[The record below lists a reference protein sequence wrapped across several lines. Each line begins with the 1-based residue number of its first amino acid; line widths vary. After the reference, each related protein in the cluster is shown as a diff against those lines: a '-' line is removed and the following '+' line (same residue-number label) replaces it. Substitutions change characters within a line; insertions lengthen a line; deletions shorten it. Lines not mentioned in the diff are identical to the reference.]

1 MNSRID
7 IDSGTLLFP
16 LTSSQ
21 REIYFDQ
28 VLYGKAPLYN
38 VGGYLR
44 IEGPVD
50 HALFERSINLLA
62 ARHDCLRTVLVPG
75 EQSDELPMQSF
86 APRMALQVPL
96 LDFSGHADPHGAAM
110 AWMQERFDQPF
121 ALFGEPLSRHDL
133 LKIGPD
139 CHYWLFQAHHLIV
152 DGWAIAMIGRS
163 TAAIYTA
170 LQAGEEPPPAAPSY
184 VDFIEDDRAYVDSEL
199 FQRQR
204 RHWLKKYDTL
214 PEPLL
219 PAHYRGHFAGPIA
232 PSATH
237 SLELP
242 RALYDRLIDF
252 AAKNGSTPFQTIL
265 AALYVYFVRS
275 TGRDELVMGLP
286 VLNRSN
292 AAYKATMGL
301 FVGVSAMRFRFGS
314 ELGFGQLLHAIAAEL
329 KQDYRHQR
337 YPVSELNREVVLQQ
351 TGRQQL
357 FDLRVSYER
366 HDHDVRFG
374 TAPGHAVGLLN
385 SWQQTPLTLFVREF
399 HQAQDVKL
407 DFVYNQ
413 ACFKPEEVE
422 AIARRFTHI
431 LGFVLDHADASIAAI
446 PLLDET
452 DRAQLAL
459 WNDTRA
465 DYPAG
470 ETLVDLFEQQVRKTP
485 DAVAVVF
492 GDQQLSYAE
501 LNARA
506 NRLAHHLVDAC
517 GVGADTLVG
526 LCVER
531 TPHMVVGMLGILKA
545 GAAYVPLDPAYP
557 AARLALMLEDSAAPV
572 LLTQSRLLTRLPRHA
587 ATIVEIDGPALDGS
601 PAGNPAV
608 RIDAR
613 QLAYVIYTSGSTGRP
628 KGVAIEHRNTVN
640 FVRWAQGEFSAQ
652 ELARTLFST
661 SLNFDLAVYECFV
674 PLSVGGRIEIV
685 ANALEL
691 ADAPHDVSLV
701 NTVPSALDA
710 LLQAGA
716 VPPGVRTV
724 NLAGE
729 PLKQALVERLF
740 ADSEVERVCN
750 LYGPSETTT
759 YSTWVSMTRE
769 QGFAAHIG
777 RPVANTQVHLLD
789 EQGRQVPIGAT
800 GEIYIGGAGVARGYL
815 NRPELTAQRFVADP
829 FSSEP
834 GARMYRTGDLA
845 RQRPDGNI
853 EFLGRNDFQVKIRGF
868 RIELGEIEARLA
880 QHPAI
885 REAVVVAREDV
896 PGDKRLVAYIT
907 PRLDGG
913 DEAARQ
919 LSEDQV
925 SEWSNIWAE
934 TYEQTPQAVE
944 QPGFDSTGW
953 NSSYTRMPIPAPEMR
968 DWLDGELGRIRALA
982 PRRVLEIGCGSGM
995 ILLNVAPQCERYVGT
1010 DLSARTIEQ
1019 LASRVRPLGAAVEL
1033 VHAQAEDFSAVP
1045 ALGYDTVIL
1054 NSVVQ
1059 YFPSIDYLQ
1068 SVIEQAIA
1076 AVGPQGHIF
1085 LGDVRHH
1092 KLLEAFHLSVQLH
1105 QASPEL
1111 SLADLAARASQKARS
1126 EAELLVDPSWFLA
1139 LQERCPDI
1147 TQVQVLPKEARY
1159 QNEMSGYRYDVVLS
1173 VRGAA
1178 KTAARQPEIDW
1189 IDCRDSDWPEHALK
1203 MRVEESTS
1211 AVVGLRGVPNPRV
1224 QQAVTALACLADEE
1238 LPDVAALRAHLAAQ
1252 PAAGMTPHELAM
1264 FCEER
1269 GWALRLSWLPN
1280 QAHGQYHAVIT
1291 KQGTPV
1297 ECHAGAL
1304 MDVAAP
1310 RHENAAYAND
1320 PLRAKRMAALP
1331 DELRAHLLARLPEHM
1346 VPATY
1351 VALDA
1356 MPLTPNGKLDRKA
1369 LPAPEGAGEGEHG
1382 HEAPAGEIEAAV
1394 ARIWAQVLQVERIGR
1409 RSHFFELGGH
1419 SLLAV
1424 RVVSRLREALGVEVS
1439 LADLFDQPVL
1449 SGFALVV
1456 RRAARSALPP
1466 ITVVDRTQPLPLSFA
1481 QQRLWFL
1488 AQMEGASQAY
1498 HMAGGFRLSG
1508 TLRRAE
1514 LRRALDRIVARH
1526 EALRTRF
1533 ELVDGQPVQRVAT
1546 AGVGFSLREHDLS
1559 EHPDAAAE
1567 LARLAAEEA
1576 TAAFDLQAGPLIR
1589 GRLVRLGETE
1599 HVLLVTMHHIVSDGW
1614 SIGVMARE
1622 MGVLYAAYSQGDAQ
1636 PLPELAIQYADY
1648 AAWQRRWLE
1657 GDLVQAQVAY
1667 WRNQL
1672 EGAPALLELPTDR
1685 PRPLQEDHAGAAFDF
1700 ELDEPLT
1707 RALKALG
1714 QRHGT
1719 TLFMNLLAAWATL
1732 LGRLA
1737 GQEDVVIGTPVAYRN
1752 RAEVE
1757 PLIGFFVNTLALRL
1771 DLSGTPA
1778 VGELLQQ
1785 VKARTLQAQQHQD
1798 LPFEQLVEILRPAR
1812 SLAHNPLFQ
1821 VMFAWQNNDSG
1832 DILLPG
1838 LKVVP
1843 MAVPH
1848 HGTLFDL
1855 RLDMWER
1862 DGRIAGS
1869 LEYATTL
1876 FDRDTV
1882 ERTIGYLRR
1891 LLEAM
1896 VQDDTQALARVPL
1909 MDASERRRVLI
1920 DWNATEAAW
1929 PHDACIHELFEQK
1942 VQRTPQAVAV
1952 VCGSAQLTYD
1962 ELNRRANR
1970 LAHFLRVCG
1979 VGPDARVA
1987 LCVERSV
1994 EMVTAVLAILKAGGA
2009 YVPLDPAYP
2018 AERLAWTVEDSAP
2031 ALLLM
2036 HGAIGADL
2044 QARLRL
2050 EMAAGGGAP
2059 VLDLLA
2065 DASAW
2070 EQQPDSNPGRA
2081 GLALRHLAY
2090 VIYTSGS
2097 TGRPKGVAMPH
2108 RPLVNLVSWQCA
2120 RTAAPL
2126 RTLQFAA
2133 LGFDVAFQEMFTTLC
2148 AGGELHLIDRELRLD
2163 FKRLFAYVC
2172 ERQVQRLF
2180 LPCVALQH
2188 LAEAAM
2194 ASPDDGSALREVI
2207 TAGEQLRI
2215 TPAISGMFTRLPAC
2229 RLHNHYGPTETHVV
2243 TSFVLDGDPAGW
2255 PALPPIGRPVANS
2268 QVYVLDSQRLPV
2280 PRGSVGELYLAGT
2293 CVARGYLNQDALTQ
2307 ERFVNDP
2314 FAARPGA
2321 RMYKTGDRARHL
2333 PDGNIE
2339 FLGRNDFQL
2348 KIRGFR
2354 VEPGE
2359 IESRL
2364 GRYPGMGDTVV
2375 VAREDSPGD
2384 KRLVAYYTADDQAII
2399 GADLLRGHLAGQL
2412 PEYMLPSAYVR
2423 LDALPLSPNGK
2434 LDRDALPAPAAT
2446 DSGMQDYEAPVGAT
2460 EETLSRIWAEVLKLE
2475 RVGRHDHFFEIGGHS
2490 LLAVTLIE
2498 RMRQAGIAADVRA
2511 LFATPTIAE
2520 LAVAV
2525 GTPGGIEVPPNG
2537 ITPDAERITPDMLTL
2552 VRLDAAQIDS
2562 IVRGVDGGAANVQDI
2577 YPLAPLQEGILFH
2590 HLMADEGDPYL
2601 LHGLFS
2607 FDSRE
2612 RLTSY
2617 VNALQAVID
2626 RHDILRTAVVWEGL
2640 PEPVQVVWRRAPLS
2654 IEEVELDAARGDI
2667 GQQLLERFNPRTWR
2681 LDVQRAPLKR
2691 LFVAH
2696 DAAQSRWVML
2706 LLFHHLSLD
2715 HTTMEVVQQEVQAH
2729 LLGQADQLPRSLP
2742 FRNFVAQAR
2751 LTVPR
2756 EEHEAFFRRMLGDI
2770 DETTAP
2776 FGLANVHG
2784 DGRGIA
2790 EAWRALD
2797 ATLAK
2802 RLRAQARVLGV
2813 SAASLFHLAWAL
2825 VLARSSGRDDVVFGT
2840 LLFGR
2845 MHAGTGADRVL
2856 GLFINTLPVRL
2867 PVGTGS
2873 VESRV
2878 RGTHAVLTEL
2888 LRHEHAPLALAQRCS
2903 GVAAPAPL
2911 FSALLNYRHST
2922 TLLNYHEGADAAAG
2936 SGDYRAKIDQAWE
2949 GIEVLGGE
2957 ERTNYPLIL
2966 SVDDLGEGFG
2976 LTVQV
2981 QSPIDPQH
2989 VCSYMQAAL
2998 EQVVQALESAP
3009 DRAVSTLSVLPESE
3023 RERMLVQWN
3032 ATQSAY
3038 PRQGCLHELFEAQ
3051 VQRTPESTAL
3061 VHGEQSLS
3069 YRELD
3074 ERANRLA
3081 HHLRGLGVVP
3091 DARVALCVQRDA
3103 DMVVGMLGVLKAG
3116 AAYVPLDPRYPA
3128 QRLAHILADSAPL
3141 AVLTQSAVWDELGD
3155 ALAPSL
3161 AGTPVLRLD
3170 VQPLP
3175 EARHNPERQAGPDHL
3190 AYVIYT
3196 SGSTG
3201 QPKGVAIEHRNAVNF
3216 IHWATQS
3223 FSAQELSQTLWST
3236 SLNFDLAVYECFAPL
3251 SVGGCVQLVD
3261 NALALV
3267 DQPRAVTLIN
3277 TVPSALDALLQA
3289 RAVPDSVHTVNLA
3302 GEPLKQALVQR
3313 LFEQTRVQR
3322 VCNLYGPSE
3331 TTTYSTWVSM
3341 CRAEGFKPHIGRPV
3355 ANTRVYLLDAHGQP
3369 VPQGVIG
3376 EIHIAGDG
3384 VARGYLNQPQLTA
3397 ERFLADP
3404 FAQEPGQRMYK
3415 TGDLGRYLSD
3425 GNIEFLGRNDHQVKI
3440 RGFRIELGEI
3450 EAKLA
3455 QCTGVTEA
3463 VVLAREDSPGD
3474 KRLVAYV
3481 TGEQADSHALR
3492 EHLARQLPEH
3502 MVPAAYVHLPQL
3514 PLTPNGKLDRQAL
3527 PQPEYVAIGYEA
3539 PLGQTEQAL
3548 AAIWAEAL
3556 QLEQVGRHDNFF
3568 ELGGHSLLAVSVME
3582 RMRQAGLSA
3591 DVRRLFSTPTIA
3603 ALAASLHDTNSDLV
3617 QVPPNGIPPHCDA
3630 ITPDMLPLVQL
3641 SHAHIQRIVQ
3651 AVPGGA
3657 PNVQDIYPLA
3667 PLQEGILFHHLMAR
3681 QGDTYVMP
3689 ALFSFDSRER
3699 LQDYLRALQTVVD
3712 RNDVLRTAVL
3722 WEDLPEPVQVVWRRA
3737 ELAVEE
3743 VTIEDGNV
3751 AAQLRERFDPKH
3763 HRLPLGKAPL
3773 MQAAV
3778 AQDKS
3783 LGRWVLLLLTHHL
3796 AVDHTTLEVV
3806 RQEIEAT
3813 MQGQALPAP
3822 QPYRNFVAQARLGV
3836 SRQEHEAFFRQ
3847 MLHDVEETTTPFG
3860 LLEVPGETGEVQEAQ
3875 HELDASLSRRIRECA
3890 RSLGVNVAAVC
3901 HLAWAQVLARVS
3913 GRDDVVF
3920 GTVLFGR
3927 LQGAGVDRAVGLFI
3941 NTLPLRMRVDDTGV
3955 QRAVRDTHELL
3966 TQLMRHEHASLALAQ
3981 RCSGVPAPAPLFSAL
3996 FNYRHSAPQVSSAD
4010 ASDGIEFLGA
4020 QERTNYPL
4028 LLSVDD
4034 LGVGLGLSVQVC
4046 PPIDPQRV
4054 CAYMERALQQL
4065 VQALESAPEQ
4075 ALSSL
4080 DVMPASEREQVLVG
4094 WNATQV
4100 AYPPDTCLHELFEA
4114 QVQRTPDALALVQ
4127 GECRLSYRELNERAN
4142 RLAHRL
4148 IDECDVD
4155 RGALVGLCL
4164 ERGAAMVTAMLAVLK
4179 AGGAYVPL
4187 DPAYPAQR
4195 LAWMLHD
4202 SAAGVVL
4209 TQSHLQGPL
4218 AGPAR
4223 QLVLLDQDQGT
4234 AHPPGN
4240 PARRATPQDL
4250 AYVIY
4255 TSGSTGQPKGVA
4267 IEHRN
4272 TVNFVQWARQAFSA
4286 QELART
4292 LMSTSLNFDLAVYEC
4307 FVPLSVGGC
4316 VQLVDNALALL
4327 QQPVHASLINTVPSA
4342 LQALLQ
4348 ARAVPGSVCTVNLAG
4363 EPLKRSLVQQLFEH
4377 SQVQR
4382 VCNLYGPSETTT
4394 YSTWVSMPRES
4405 GFAPHIGRPIA
4416 NTRIYLLDPK
4426 GRPVPIGVVGE
4437 LVIGGAGVARG
4448 YLHRE
4453 ALTAER
4459 FLADPFATEPGAR
4472 MYRTGDLARHLSDG
4486 NIEFLG
4492 RNDHQV
4498 KIRGFRIE
4506 PGEIE
4511 AKLAQCPGVT
4521 EAVVLARE
4529 DSPGDKRLVAY
4540 VTGEQAD
4547 SQVLREYLSGQLPEY
4562 MVPAAYVH
4570 LEQLPLTPN
4579 GKLDRSALPQPDSLA
4594 IIVNG
4599 YEAPVG
4605 DVEATLAQIWAE
4617 ELQIE
4622 QVGRH
4627 DNFFELGGHSLLAV
4641 SVMERM
4647 RQAGLSADVQ
4657 RLFTTPTIATFAA
4670 SVHEDSGRVE
4680 VPPNLIPAKAAK
4692 SPSETSNLLDLRV

>member
-28 VLYGKAPLYN
+28 VLYGNAPLYN

-50 HALFERSINLLA
+50 HQRFEQSINLLV
-62 ARHDCLRTVLVPG
+62 ARHDCLRTVLVAG

-86 APRMALQVPL
+86 AARMAMQVPL
-96 LDFSGHADPHGAAM
+96 LDFSTQADPHAAAM
-110 AWMQERFDQPF
+110 AWMQERFDEPF

-139 CHYWLFQAHHLIV
+139 CYYWLFQAHHLIV

-170 LQAGEEPPPAAPSY
+170 LEAGESQPPAAPSY
-184 VDFIEDDRAYVDSEL
+184 VDFIEDDRAYVDGEL

-204 RHWLKKYDTL
+204 RHWLKKYETL

-219 PAHYRGHFAGPIA
+219 PAHYRGRFTGPIA

-237 SLELP
+237 SLDLP
-242 RALYDRLIDF
+242 RSLYDRLIEF
-252 AAKNGSTPFQTIL
+252 AGANNSTPFQTIL
-265 AALYVYFVRS
+265 AVLYAYFVRS

-292 AAYKATMGL
+292 AAYKSTMGL

-314 ELGFGQLLHAIAAEL
+314 ELSFDKLLQSIAAEL

-413 ACFKPEEVE
+413 SCFEPEEVE

-431 LGFVLDHADASIAAI
+431 LGFVLDHAGASIASI
-446 PLLDET
+446 PLLDEV
-452 DRAQLAL
+452 DRARLAQ

-470 ETLVDLFEQQVRKTP
+470 ETLVDLFEQQVRQTP

-492 GDQQLSYAE
+492 GGQPLSYAE

-506 NRLAHHLVDAC
+506 NRLAHHLIDAC
-517 GVGADTLVG
+517 GVAADTLVG

-531 TPHMVVGMLGILKA
+531 SPHMVVGMLGILKA

-557 AARLALMLEDSAAPV
+557 AARLGLMLEDSAAPV
-572 LLTQSRLLTRLPRHA
+572 LLTQSHLLARLPRHA
-587 ATIVEIDGPALDGS
+587 AQVVEIDGPACGEGCAD
-601 PAGNPAV
+601 NPSV

-640 FVRWAQGEFSAQ
+640 FVRWAQGEFTTD

-674 PLSVGGRIEIV
+674 PLSIGARIEIV

-710 LLQAGA
+710 LLQADA
-716 VPPGVRTV
+716 IPPGVCTV

-740 ADSEVERVCN
+740 ANSAVQRVCN

-769 QGFAAHIG
+769 EGFKPHIG
-777 RPVANTQVHLLD
+777 KPVANTQIHLLD

-815 NRPELTAQRFVADP
+815 NRPDLTAQRFVADP

-845 RQRPDGNI
+845 RQLPDGNI

-868 RIELGEIEARLA
+868 RIELGEIEARLV
-880 QHPAI
+880 QHPGI

-907 PRLDGG
+907 PRFDGS
-913 DEAARQ
+913 DDTARQ

-934 TYEQTPQAVE
+934 TYDQTPQGVE

-953 NSSYTRMPIPAPEMR
+953 NSSYTRMPIAAQEMR
-968 DWLDGELGRIRALA
+968 DWLDGELGRIHALA

-995 ILLNVAPQCERYVGT
+995 ILLNVAPHCERYVGT

-1019 LASRVRPLGAAVEL
+1019 LAERVQPLGAPVEL
-1033 VHAQAEDFSAVP
+1033 VHAQAADFSGVP
-1045 ALGYDTVIL
+1045 AWGYDTVIL

-1068 SVIEQAIA
+1068 TVIEQAIA
-1076 AVGPQGHIF
+1076 AIGPQGNIF

-1111 SLADLAARASQKARS
+1111 PLADLAARASQKARS
-1126 EAELLVDPSWFLA
+1126 EPELLIDPAWFLA
-1139 LQERCPDI
+1139 LQERCPGI
-1147 TQVQVLPKEARY
+1147 THVQVLPKAAQY
-1159 QNEMSGYRYDVVLS
+1159 QNEMSGYRYDVVLT
-1173 VRGAA
+1173 VRGTA
-1178 KTAARQPEIDW
+1178 KPASARKVDIDW
-1189 IDCRDSDWPEHALK
+1189 IDCRDSDWPAEVLK
-1203 MRVEESTS
+1203 ARLDDSPA

-1224 QQAVTALACLADEE
+1224 QQAVTALACLADED

-1252 PAAGMTPHELAM
+1252 PAAGLTAHELSV
-1264 FCEER
+1264 FCEQR

-1280 QAHGQYHAVIT
+1280 QANGQYHAVIT
-1291 KQGTPV
+1291 KQGAPV
-1297 ECHAGAL
+1297 ECQAAAL
-1304 MDVAAP
+1304 MDTAAP

-1331 DELRAHLLARLPEHM
+1331 EELRAHLLARLPEHM

-1356 MPLTPNGKLDRKA
+1356 LPLTPNGKLDRKA
-1369 LPAPEGAGEGEHG
+1369 LPAPEGAGDGAHG
-1382 HEAPAGEIEAAV
+1382 HEAPAGEIETAV

-1424 RVVSRLREALGVEVS
+1424 RVVSRLREVLGVEVS

-1449 SGFALVV
+1449 SGFALLV

-1466 ITVVDRTQPLPLSFA
+1466 ITVVDRSQPLPLSFA

-1508 TLRRAE
+1508 TLRRTE
-1514 LRRALDRIVARH
+1514 LRRALERLVARH
-1526 EALRTRF
+1526 ETLRTRF
-1533 ELVDGQPVQRVAT
+1533 EMVDGQPVQRIAPPG
-1546 AGVGFSLREHDLS
+1546 AGFTLRKHDLS
-1559 EHPDAAAE
+1559 GHPDAAAE
-1567 LARLAAEEA
+1567 LARLCAEEA
-1576 TAAFDLQAGPLIR
+1576 AAPFDLQAGPLIR
-1589 GRLVRLGETE
+1589 GRLVRLGDTE
-1599 HVLLVTMHHIVSDGW
+1599 HALLVTMHHIVSDGW

-1622 MGVLYAAYSQGDAQ
+1622 MTALYAAYSQGETE
-1636 PLPELAIQYADY
+1636 PLPDLAIQYADY

-1667 WRNQL
+1667 WRDRLQ
-1672 EGAPALLELPTDR
+1672 GAPALLELPTDR
-1685 PRPLQEDHAGAAFDF
+1685 PRPLQEDHAGAVVDF
-1700 ELDEPLT
+1700 ELDPSLT
-1707 RALKALG
+1707 QALKALG

-1737 GQEDVVIGTPVAYRN
+1737 GQEDVVVGTPVAHRT

-1771 DLSGTPA
+1771 DLSGTPT
-1778 VGELLQQ
+1778 VGDLLQQ

-1832 DILLPG
+1832 EIRLPG
-1838 LKVVP
+1838 LQVLP
-1843 MAVPH
+1843 MDTPH
-1848 HGTLFDL
+1848 TSTLFDL

-1869 LEYATTL
+1869 LEYATSL
-1876 FDRDTV
+1876 FDRATV
-1882 ERTIGYLRR
+1882 ERTLGYLRR

-1909 MDASERRRVLI
+1909 MDASERRRVLL
-1920 DWNATEAAW
+1920 DWNATETAW
-1929 PHDACIHELFEQK
+1929 PHDASDACIHELFEKQ

-1952 VCGSAQLTYD
+1952 VCGSESLSYA

-1970 LAHFLRVCG
+1970 LAHFLRACG

-1987 LCVERSV
+1987 LCVERGID
-1994 EMVTAVLAILKAGGA
+1994 MVTAVLAILKAGGA

-2018 AERLAWTVEDSAP
+2018 AERLAWTIEDSAP
-2031 ALLLM
+2031 ALLLT
-2036 HGAIGADL
+2036 HAAVGADL

-2059 VLDLLA
+2059 VLDLVT

-2070 EQQPDSNPGRA
+2070 QQQPDSNPARS
-2081 GLALRHLAY
+2081 GLSPRHLAY

-2120 RTAAPL
+2120 NTPAPL

-2133 LGFDVAFQEMFTTLC
+2133 LGFDVAFQEIFTTLC
-2148 AGGELHLIDRELRLD
+2148 AGAELHLIDSDLRLD
-2163 FKRLFAYVC
+2163 FKRLFSYVC
-2172 ERQVQRLF
+2172 ERRVERLF

-2188 LAEAAM
+2188 LAEAAL
-2194 ASPDDGSALREVI
+2194 ASGGDGSALREVI

-2215 TPAISGMFTRLPAC
+2215 TPAIGGMFTRLAAC

-2243 TSFVLDGDPAGW
+2243 TAFVLDGEPAGW

-2268 QVYVLDSQRLPV
+2268 QVYVLDAQRQPV

-2293 CVARGYLNQDALTQ
+2293 CVARGYLNQDGLTQ
-2307 ERFVNDP
+2307 ERFVADP
-2314 FAARPGA
+2314 FSARPGA

-2364 GRYPGMGDTVV
+2364 ARYPGIGDTVV

-2384 KRLVAYYTADDQAII
+2384 RRLVAYYTADGQAAI
-2399 GADLLRGHLAGQL
+2399 GGELLRGHLAGQL

-2434 LDRDALPAPAAT
+2434 LDRDALPVPGVA
-2446 DSGMQDYEAPVGAT
+2446 DSGAQAYEAPVGQI
-2460 EETLSRIWAEVLKLE
+2460 EETLAQIWAEVLKQE

-2498 RMRQAGIAADVRA
+2498 RMRQAGVEADVRA

-2520 LAVAV
+2520 LAAAV
-2525 GTPGGIEVPPNG
+2525 GTVGGGIEVPPNG
-2537 ITPDAERITPDMLTL
+2537 IPPGARHITPEMLPL
-2552 VRLDAAQIDS
+2552 VQLDAAQIDS

-2612 RLTSY
+2612 RLASY

-2640 PEPVQVVWRRAPLS
+2640 SEPVQVVWRQAPLS
-2654 IEEVELDAARGDI
+2654 IEEVQLDAAQGDI
-2667 GQQLLERFNPRTWR
+2667 GQQLLERFNPRTQR
-2681 LDVQRAPLKR
+2681 IDVRRAPLKR
-2691 LFVAH
+2691 MFFAQ
-2696 DAAQSRWVML
+2696 DAANSRWVML

-2742 FRNFVAQAR
+2742 FRDFVAQAR
-2751 LTVPR
+2751 LTVSR
-2756 EEHEAFFRRMLGDI
+2756 EEHEAFFRRMLGDV

-2776 FGLANVHG
+2776 FGLGNVHG

-2790 EAWRALD
+2790 EAWRSLD
-2797 ATLAK
+2797 AALAR

-2813 SAASLFHLAWAL
+2813 SAASLFHLAWAM
-2825 VLARSSGRDDVVFGT
+2825 VLARTSGRDDVVFGT

-2845 MHAGTGADRVL
+2845 MHAGSGADRVL

-2867 PVGTGS
+2867 GVGEGS
-2873 VESRV
+2873 VEARV

-2936 SGDYRAKIDQAWE
+2936 SGDYRARIDAAWE

-2957 ERTNYPLIL
+2957 ERTNYPLTL

-2981 QSPIDPQH
+2981 QTPI
-2989 VCSYMQAAL
+2989 
-2998 EQVVQALESAP
+2998 E
-3009 DRAVSTLSVLPESE
+3009 
-3023 RERMLVQWN
+3023 
-3032 ATQSAY
+3032 
-3038 PRQGCLHELFEAQ
+3038 
-3051 VQRTPESTAL
+3051 
-3061 VHGEQSLS
+3061 
-3069 YRELD
+3069 
-3074 ERANRLA
+3074 
-3081 HHLRGLGVVP
+3081 
-3091 DARVALCVQRDA
+3091 
-3103 DMVVGMLGVLKAG
+3103 
-3116 AAYVPLDPRYPA
+3116 
-3128 QRLAHILADSAPL
+3128 
-3141 AVLTQSAVWDELGD
+3141 
-3155 ALAPSL
+3155 
-3161 AGTPVLRLD
+3161 
-3170 VQPLP
+3170 
-3175 EARHNPERQAGPDHL
+3175 
-3190 AYVIYT
+3190 
-3196 SGSTG
+3196 
-3201 QPKGVAIEHRNAVNF
+3201 
-3216 IHWATQS
+3216 
-3223 FSAQELSQTLWST
+3223 
-3236 SLNFDLAVYECFAPL
+3236 
-3251 SVGGCVQLVD
+3251 
-3261 NALALV
+3261 
-3267 DQPRAVTLIN
+3267 
-3277 TVPSALDALLQA
+3277 
-3289 RAVPDSVHTVNLA
+3289 
-3302 GEPLKQALVQR
+3302 
-3313 LFEQTRVQR
+3313 
-3322 VCNLYGPSE
+3322 
-3331 TTTYSTWVSM
+3331 
-3341 CRAEGFKPHIGRPV
+3341 
-3355 ANTRVYLLDAHGQP
+3355 
-3369 VPQGVIG
+3369 
-3376 EIHIAGDG
+3376 
-3384 VARGYLNQPQLTA
+3384 
-3397 ERFLADP
+3397 
-3404 FAQEPGQRMYK
+3404 
-3415 TGDLGRYLSD
+3415 
-3425 GNIEFLGRNDHQVKI
+3425 
-3440 RGFRIELGEI
+3440 
-3450 EAKLA
+3450 
-3455 QCTGVTEA
+3455 
-3463 VVLAREDSPGD
+3463 
-3474 KRLVAYV
+3474 
-3481 TGEQADSHALR
+3481 
-3492 EHLARQLPEH
+3492 
-3502 MVPAAYVHLPQL
+3502 
-3514 PLTPNGKLDRQAL
+3514 
-3527 PQPEYVAIGYEA
+3527 
-3539 PLGQTEQAL
+3539 
-3548 AAIWAEAL
+3548 
-3556 QLEQVGRHDNFF
+3556 
-3568 ELGGHSLLAVSVME
+3568 
-3582 RMRQAGLSA
+3582 
-3591 DVRRLFSTPTIA
+3591 
-3603 ALAASLHDTNSDLV
+3603 
-3617 QVPPNGIPPHCDA
+3617 
-3630 ITPDMLPLVQL
+3630 
-3641 SHAHIQRIVQ
+3641 
-3651 AVPGGA
+3651 
-3657 PNVQDIYPLA
+3657 
-3667 PLQEGILFHHLMAR
+3667 
-3681 QGDTYVMP
+3681 
-3689 ALFSFDSRER
+3689 
-3699 LQDYLRALQTVVD
+3699 
-3712 RNDVLRTAVL
+3712 
-3722 WEDLPEPVQVVWRRA
+3722 
-3737 ELAVEE
+3737 
-3743 VTIEDGNV
+3743 
-3751 AAQLRERFDPKH
+3751 
-3763 HRLPLGKAPL
+3763 
-3773 MQAAV
+3773 
-3778 AQDKS
+3778 
-3783 LGRWVLLLLTHHL
+3783 
-3796 AVDHTTLEVV
+3796 
-3806 RQEIEAT
+3806 
-3813 MQGQALPAP
+3813 
-3822 QPYRNFVAQARLGV
+3822 
-3836 SRQEHEAFFRQ
+3836 
-3847 MLHDVEETTTPFG
+3847 
-3860 LLEVPGETGEVQEAQ
+3860 
-3875 HELDASLSRRIRECA
+3875 
-3890 RSLGVNVAAVC
+3890 
-3901 HLAWAQVLARVS
+3901 
-3913 GRDDVVF
+3913 
-3920 GTVLFGR
+3920 
-3927 LQGAGVDRAVGLFI
+3927 
-3941 NTLPLRMRVDDTGV
+3941 
-3955 QRAVRDTHELL
+3955 
-3966 TQLMRHEHASLALAQ
+3966 
-3981 RCSGVPAPAPLFSAL
+3981 
-3996 FNYRHSAPQVSSAD
+3996 
-4010 ASDGIEFLGA
+4010 
-4020 QERTNYPL
+4020 
-4028 LLSVDD
+4028 
-4034 LGVGLGLSVQVC
+4034 
-4046 PPIDPQRV
+4046 PQRV
-4054 CAYMERALQQL
+4054 CAYMERALEQL
-4065 VQALESAPEQ
+4065 VQALESAPQQ
-4075 ALSSL
+4075 ALNTL
-4080 DVMPASEREQVLVG
+4080 DVMPSSEREQVLDG

-4100 AYPPDTCLHELFEA
+4100 PYLSGVCLHGLFEA
-4114 QVQRTPDALALVQ
+4114 QVQRTPQAVALVHGQ
-4127 GECRLSYRELNERAN
+4127 EQLSYGELNERAN

-4148 IDECDVD
+4148 IDEHGV
-4155 RGALVGLCL
+4155 GPGVLVGLYV
-4164 ERGAAMVTAMLAVLK
+4164 ERGTAMVAAMLAVLK

-4195 LAWMLHD
+4195 LAWMLQD

-4209 TQSHLQGPL
+4209 TQSRLSERL
-4218 AGPAR
+4218 AGQAR
-4223 QLVLLDQDQGT
+4223 QLLLLDQEDST
-4234 AHPPGN
+4234 VRPGSN
-4240 PARRATPQDL
+4240 PASRATAQDL

-4272 TVNFVQWARQAFSA
+4272 TVNFVQWAKTQFAA
-4286 QELART
+4286 QELQRT
-4292 LMSTSLNFDLAVYEC
+4292 LLSTSLNFDLAVYEC
-4307 FVPLSVGGC
+4307 FVPLSVGAC
-4316 VQLVDNALALL
+4316 VQVVDNALALV
-4327 QQPVHASLINTVPSA
+4327 QQPVSASLINTVPSA

-4348 ARAVPGSVCTVNLAG
+4348 AQAVPRSVRTVNLAG
-4363 EPLKRSLVQQLFEH
+4363 EPLKQPLVDKLFEH
-4377 SQVQR
+4377 SDVQR

-4394 YSTWVSMPRES
+4394 YSTWVSMAREE
-4405 GFAPHIGRPIA
+4405 GFKPHIGRPIA
-4416 NTRIYLLDPK
+4416 NTSIYLLDAR
-4426 GRPVPIGVVGE
+4426 GQPVPIGVVGE
-4437 LVIGGAGVARG
+4437 MYIGGAGVARG
-4448 YLHRE
+4448 YLNRE

-4459 FLADPFATEPGAR
+4459 FVADPFAKEPGAR
-4472 MYRTGDLARHLSDG
+4472 MYRTGDLARYLADG

-4506 PGEIE
+4506 LGEIE
-4511 AKLAQCPGVT
+4511 ARLVQHPGVK

-4540 VTGEQAD
+4540 VTAHVTGDAVGAQA
-4547 SQVLREYLSGQLPEY
+4547 LREHLSGQLPEF
-4562 MVPAAYVH
+4562 MVPTAFVH

-4579 GKLDRSALPQPDSLA
+4579 GKLDRKALPQPEDPPGIGS
-4594 IIVNG
+4594 G
-4599 YEAPVG
+4599 YEAPLG
-4605 DVEATLAQIWAE
+4605 EVEQTLAAIWAE
-4617 ELQIE
+4617 VLQVQ

-4627 DNFFELGGHSLLAV
+4627 DDFFELGGHSLLAV

-4647 RQAGLSADVQ
+4647 RQAGLAADVQ
-4657 RLFTTPTIATFAA
+4657 RLFMAPTIATFSA
-4670 SVHEDSGRVE
+4670 SVNEESGLVD
-4680 VPPNLIPAKAAK
+4680 VPPNLIPAKVAK
-4692 SPSETSNLLDLRV
+4692 PHSEPSSLLDLRV